1 MEENKYVIGLD
12 LGGTNAV
19 FGLVDENY
27 EIKATGSLLTQE
39 YTLATAFVEDA
50 AEVIRKIK

>member
-1 MEENKYVIGLD
+1 MKENKYVIGLD

-27 EIKATGSLLTQE
+27 EQQDRSSHRSILWQRLS
-39 YTLATAFVEDA
+39 
-50 AEVIRKIK
+50 